1 MLFKKNL
8 LAIVLSGCALTANAG
23 TTSADFKVT
32 MKITSACS
40 ISTLPG
46 TLDLGTAVS
55 EATPITNTSSTTF
68 KVNCSRDTPFWV
80 GMLPSSANGGTAYGT
95 GFMVGAIAGNTDK
108 VPYTLYSDSA
118 ATVPW
123 GSAQN
128 SGGMSGVGAG
138 MAANETILFVAYAK
152 AVKADFE
159 PDTYSDTVTLVV
171 NY

>member
-1 MLFKKNL
+1 MLFKKTL
-8 LAIVLSGCALTANAG
+8 LAVAVAGCAMTANAG
-23 TTSADFKVT
+23 TTSTDFKVT

-46 TLDLGTAVS
+46 NIDLGAAVS
-55 EATPITNTSSTTF
+55 SATPITNASSTTF
-68 KVNCSRDTPFWV
+68 KVNCSHLSPFWV

-95 GFMVGAIAGNTDK
+95 GFMVGATALNTDK
-108 VPYTLYSDSA
+108 VPYTLYSDTA
-118 ATVPW
+118 ATSAW
-123 GSAQN
+123 GSAQSN
-128 SGGMSGVGAG
+128 GMSGVGAG
-138 MAANETILFVAYAK
+138 MAANEAILFVAYAK